1 MTYDR
6 EFFDAGLDRRGTA
19 CEKWDDREVCGEET
33 IPLWVADMDFA
44 CAKPIQNAI
53 LERAAHPCYGYTMQE
68 KADSEAL
75 CSFVRRR
82 HQLEIAP
89 EQTVMMPCVVTGLRT
104 AVRALTRPCERV
116 AVMTPVYGPF
126 YYSVEENG
134 RAVERCPLIKRE
146 SGRYDID
153 FDRVEAALKSG
164 VKLLLVCTPHNPVSR
179 VFTRTELEKLLDLT
193 RRYDATL
200 VADEI
205 HAEFVFKPHTFV
217 SLLSL
222 ARNEDRVLCFMSAS
236 KTFNIAGLQ
245 QAMAIS
251 RNAQLLDVIAKELRS
266 GGAACGNVFA
276 LAATRAAYTACD
288 DWLDGLLSYLRSN
301 LTVLEQ
307 ELPRLLPGA
316 RMTPV
321 EATYLAWLD
330 LRAYAPT
337 TEALMD
343 RCARHGVAFTGGT
356 FFGAEGDGYVRL
368 NFGCPESQLR
378 EGLKRLADAMN
389 E

>member
-1 MTYDR
+1 MIYDR
-6 EFFDAGLDRRGTA
+6 KFFDAGLDRRGTA

-33 IPLWVADMDFA
+33 IPLWVADMDFV

-53 LERAAHPCYGYTMQE
+53 LERAGHPCYGYTMQE
-68 KADSEAL
+68 KADGEAL

-82 HQLEIAP
+82 HQLEITP

-104 AVRALTRPCERV
+104 AVRALTNPGERV

-126 YYSVEENG
+126 YFSVEENG
-134 RAVERCPLIKRE
+134 RTVERCPLIKRE

-205 HAEFVFKPHTFV
+205 HAEFVFEPHTFV

-222 ARNEDRVLCFMSAS
+222 ARDDDRVLCFMSAS

-251 RNAQLLDVIAKELRS
+251 RNAELLDVIAKELRS

-288 DWLDGLLSYLRSN
+288 DWLDGMLSYLRSN

-307 ELPRLLPGA
+307 ELPRLLPKA

-337 TEALMD
+337 TKELMD